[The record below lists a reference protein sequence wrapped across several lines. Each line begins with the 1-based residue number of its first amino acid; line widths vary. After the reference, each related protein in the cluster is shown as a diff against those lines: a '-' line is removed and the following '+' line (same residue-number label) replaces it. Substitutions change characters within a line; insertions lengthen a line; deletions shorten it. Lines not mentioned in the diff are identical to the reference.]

1 MAEEDVRL
9 TQLFTS
15 SPTATA
21 NLLPQAFNRFL
32 LGGWKKGKEDCIG
45 SARIFALSR
54 MDKKGL
60 ACSRRESNV
69 WVRETHYPY
78 LLKGCQIWSKFRDL
92 LVPLAIHHCGLASV
106 AGSRIFEKHMIWN
119 FFMCRTLAD
128 PITQSS
134 SKSHSWHLTELRRK
148 KQ

>member
-15 SPTATA
+15 SQAATA

-32 LGGWKKGKEDCIG
+32 LGGWKKGKEECVG
-45 SARIFALSR
+45 SVRILALSC

-69 WVRETHYPY
+69 
-78 LLKGCQIWSKFRDL
+78 
-92 LVPLAIHHCGLASV
+92 
-106 AGSRIFEKHMIWN
+106 
-119 FFMCRTLAD
+119 
-128 PITQSS
+128 
-134 SKSHSWHLTELRRK
+134 
-148 KQ
+148 